1 MSAHTYLWLPVD
13 PDGVMNDPPASN
25 SLDPSAARLVRNP

>member
-1 MSAHTYLWLPVD
+1 MD
-13 PDGVMNDPPASN
+13 PDGVMNDPPASD